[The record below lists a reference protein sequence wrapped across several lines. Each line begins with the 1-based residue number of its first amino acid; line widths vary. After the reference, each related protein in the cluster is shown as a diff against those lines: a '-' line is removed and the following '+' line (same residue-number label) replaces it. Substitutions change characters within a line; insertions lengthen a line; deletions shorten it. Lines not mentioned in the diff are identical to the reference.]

1 MFLFERPFEW
11 RSDEQTNTCKTS
23 SHRFLDRTN
32 FCVCN
37 PESVGKSSLVDS
49 EILGF
54 EIRNIAHDKEYEI
67 QVQLRRGIL
76 PPLYHIVYVIDL
88 NGTFVFFSTLKVSLF
103 FLPPSGLAVLSCNV
117 SEEAIN
123 AVKQVLESIR
133 PKLNLHSQLPVI
145 SLTTANQIKQ
155 YLERHSL
162 QFCVLVVDGE
172 TIKDA
177 YENLPPRKVEY
188 ENLFKTAV
196 ERVGKISAHFVI
208 KKK

>member
-1 MFLFERPFEW
+1 MYVMDL
-11 RSDEQTNTCKTS
+11 
-23 SHRFLDRTN
+23 
-32 FCVCN
+32 
-37 PESVGKSSLVDS
+37 
-49 EILGF
+49 
-54 EIRNIAHDKEYEI
+54 IR
-67 QVQLRRGIL
+67 
-76 PPLYHIVYVIDL
+76 
-88 NGTFVFFSTLKVSLF
+88 TFVFFSTLKVSLF
-103 FLPPSGLAVLSCNV
+103 SFLPSGLALLGCNV

-133 PKLNLHSQLPVI
+133 PKLNLHSQPSVII

-172 TIKDA
+172 RIKDA
-177 YENLPPRKVEY
+177 YENLPALKVEY
-188 ENLFKTAV
+188 EDLFKTAV